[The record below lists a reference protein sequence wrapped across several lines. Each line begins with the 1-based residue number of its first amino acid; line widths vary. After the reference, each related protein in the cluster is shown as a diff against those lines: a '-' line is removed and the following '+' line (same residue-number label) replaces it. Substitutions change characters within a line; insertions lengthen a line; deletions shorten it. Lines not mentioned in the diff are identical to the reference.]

1 MVKTVWK
8 TRNKICFEGKT
19 VNNPIEIVCYACS
32 LMRYWAGL
40 YAKGDKERLVE
51 GVNVMLKI
59 AMKLISKTKAPGD
72 TMMQI

>member
-1 MVKTVWK
+1 
-8 TRNKICFEGKT
+8 
-19 VNNPIEIVCYACS
+19 
-32 LMRYWAGL
+32 MRYWAVL

-51 GVNVMLKI
+51 GMNVMLKI